1 MNSHSKRQA
10 GRTGPWLQ
18 ALMALILGAMLLAA
32 GPARAATETIT
43 YIHGDISGS
52 PLAATSSTGA
62 VVWKESYRAYGERWV
77 NDPGSAQQSQWFH
90 GKEQDAATGLQYF
103 GARYYDSAVGRFLG
117 IDPVDYQDGNLHSFN
132 RYAYGNNNP
141 VRYVDP
147 NGQWAEDALLAL
159 PGMVVGSYSLV
170 DNIKQG
176 NWIAA
181 TVDLGG
187 LIADGVALAL
197 PGVPGG
203 AGLAIKAA
211 REGMDV
217 AAKGAAQ
224 SSKQAADL
232 SSHLGYAEK
241 YGADGVKQLENGRFR
256 YYGEVQPANKAGEMA
271 GRRYV
276 HEFNPAS
283 GGSRGWHETVDHAGT
298 VRQVRPELNNGTKT
312 HYRFDSNGNYV
323 GSW

>member
-103 GARYYDSAVGRFLG
+103 GARYYDPAVGRFLG

-141 VRYVDP
+141 VRYADP
-147 NGQWAEDALLAL
+147 DGNQSYEQRTMILADNQGNIGPRTVNMVPGFQPPTETGALAVNALSLAAGA
-159 PGMVVGSYSLV
+159 PGLKSLV
-170 DNIKQG
+170 SLGVGVLRGDATAGMTTLYRAVGPAELASINKTGVLQIFLVLRVNILRPRQLRRQLMQ
-176 NWIAA
+176 N
-181 TVDLGG
+181 
-187 LIADGVALAL
+187 
-197 PGVPGG
+197 
-203 AGLAIKAA
+203 
-211 REGMDV
+211 R
-217 AAKGAAQ
+217 
-224 SSKQAADL
+224 L
-232 SSHLGYAEK
+232 SRHLGMLRTP
-241 YGADGVKQLENGRFR
+241 QLELKC
-256 YYGEVQPANKAGEMA
+256 QKI
-271 GRRYV
+271 
-276 HEFNPAS
+276 
-283 GGSRGWHETVDHAGT
+283 
-298 VRQVRPELNNGTKT
+298 L
-312 HYRFDSNGNYV
+312 
-323 GSW
+323 

>member
-10 GRTGPWLQ
+10 GRTGSWLQ

-103 GARYYDSAVGRFLG
+103 GARYYDPAVGRFLG

-141 VRYVDP
+141 VSYLDP
-147 NGQWAEDALLAL
+147 
-159 PGMVVGSYSLV
+159 
-170 DNIKQG
+170 
-176 NWIAA
+176 
-181 TVDLGG
+181 
-187 LIADGVALAL
+187 DGKH
-197 PGVPGG
+197 P
-203 AGLAIKAA
+203 
-211 REGMDV
+211 
-217 AAKGAAQ
+217 
-224 SSKQAADL
+224 ADL
-232 SSHLGYAEK
+232 PFE
-241 YGADGVKQLENGRFR
+241 
-256 YYGEVQPANKAGEMA
+256 EV
-271 GRRYV
+271 
-276 HEFNPAS
+276 
-283 GGSRGWHETVDHAGT
+283 
-298 VRQVRPELNNGTKT
+298 L
-312 HYRFDSNGNYV
+312 
-323 GSW
+323 